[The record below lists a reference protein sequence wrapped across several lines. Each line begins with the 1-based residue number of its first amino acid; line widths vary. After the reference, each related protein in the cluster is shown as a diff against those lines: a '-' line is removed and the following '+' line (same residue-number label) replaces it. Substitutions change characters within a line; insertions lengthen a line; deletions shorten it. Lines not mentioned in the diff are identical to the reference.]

1 MVLSDLASIATAI
14 SGLAVT
20 ASLIYV
26 GIQTKQ
32 NVRHTRAL
40 IHQGTAAR
48 TTNLLLGF
56 MNPEAVRAWIEGNGG
71 TPTPELIRQRQF
83 YYQCGAAMIAME
95 DYFSQHEDGLLS
107 DEQFSRGRA
116 TFRERLREPGLR
128 AFWLKQRETMTKAAP
143 RYCAFIDSLCDGEP
157 TAPADLDLH
166 QNGKS

>member
-40 IHQGTAAR
+40 VHQGTAAR

-56 MNPEAVRAWIEGNGG
+56 MNPEAVTAWIVGNGG

-83 YYQCGAAMIAME
+83 YYQCGAAMVAME
-95 DYFSQHEDGLLS
+95 DYFSQHELGLLS
-107 DEQFSRGRA
+107 EEQFSRGVA
-116 TFRERLREPGLR
+116 TFRNSLKEPGLR
-128 AFWLKQRETMTKAAP
+128 AYWLKQREMMIKAAP
-143 RYCAFIDSLCDGEP
+143 RYCVFIDSLCHGEP
-157 TAPADLDLH
+157 ALP
-166 QNGKS
+166 KRPV